1 MYIPR
6 KWLLITAALTL
17 LYFFVAGLQNG
28 EIEVKRDHTS
38 KDIGKVTFSLKSE

>member
-1 MYIPR
+1 MYIFG
-6 KWLLITAALTL
+6 KWLLIAATLTL

-38 KDIGKVTFSLKSE
+38 NDIGKVTFSLK